1 MIEEGWQEVY
11 RMLFAAGVASFAGV
25 VSYLQQF
32 VRPDRP
38 VFSWMTFTIQVLTGA
53 LVGIMTYLLLAK
65 RGVDWHLMSFLL
77 LLAGW
82 GGADTVVF
90 FQEVFRGL
98 VKRYADHIETKAA
111 SSGKGHQDVPG
122 DLHDHDSPERSG
134 GGGER

>member
-1 MIEEGWQEVY
+1 MIEEGWLEVY
-11 RMLFAAGVASFAGV
+11 RMIFAAGVASFAGV

-32 VRPDRP
+32 VRPEKP
-38 VFSWMTFTIQVLTGA
+38 EFSWMTFTIQVLTGA

-82 GGADTVVF
+82 GGADTVIF

-111 SSGKGHQDVPG
+111 HASKGDPRDIGPIHAD
-122 DLHDHDSPERSG
+122 DRRDSAG
-134 GGGER
+134 